1 MLRKRW
7 SREECLWN
15 TFIRK
20 ITFVEKN
27 LDGDRI
33 GLFFFFFIEVMGF
46 LLIVKNYIA

>member
-33 GLFFFFFIEVMGF
+33 GLFFFFFYRSNGILV
-46 LLIVKNYIA
+46 NC